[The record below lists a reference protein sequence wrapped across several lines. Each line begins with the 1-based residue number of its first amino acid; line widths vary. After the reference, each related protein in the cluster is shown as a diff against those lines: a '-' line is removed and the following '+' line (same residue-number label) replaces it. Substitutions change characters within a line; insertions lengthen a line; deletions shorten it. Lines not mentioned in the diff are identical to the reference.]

1 MSGGVG
7 QPASRSKTWNG
18 DAVRRGRRVSSREHD
33 RYVVRLNR
41 YERDTSLSSMPGRK
55 LRVVLTL
62 WLFGFANDV
71 KCEPFNP
78 IP

>member
-1 MSGGVG
+1 
-7 QPASRSKTWNG
+7 
-18 DAVRRGRRVSSREHD
+18 
-33 RYVVRLNR
+33 
-41 YERDTSLSSMPGRK
+41 MPGRK